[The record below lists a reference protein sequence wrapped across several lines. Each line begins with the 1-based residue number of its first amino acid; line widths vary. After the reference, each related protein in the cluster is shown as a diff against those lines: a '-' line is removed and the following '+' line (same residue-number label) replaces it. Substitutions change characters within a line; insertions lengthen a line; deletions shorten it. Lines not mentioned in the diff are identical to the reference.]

1 MLHNAATLPR
11 IIVFTILFIVAS
23 ATSDPFAHAASVYKV
38 SGNGNTLYLG
48 GTLHLLSANDY
59 PLPVAYQTAYSQSD
73 IVTFET
79 DMSAINSPLFVQ
91 KMVSQMSY
99 RDGASLRQRVS
110 PATFSRLTK
119 HLASR
124 NMNIQDIEHFKPA
137 LMSITLSMLELRALG
152 LTNEGVDAHFFTKAT
167 RDKKAISWLETPDEQ
182 LDALAQMGGSNEDEF
197 INYSLDEI
205 GGLPTVLQ
213 ALKSQ
218 WRAGDLEAMRRDTI
232 AAFKN
237 DYPQIY
243 ESVLAAR
250 NQNWLPALS
259 EYMDTP
265 DVEFVLVG
273 TLHLA
278 GKDGLLSL
286 LEKEGFVVDKLVIH
300 E

>member
-23 ATSDPFAHAASVYKV
+23 ATSVPFAHAASVYKV

-59 PLPVAYQTAYSQSD
+59 PLPVAYQTAYALSD

-79 DMSAINSPLFVQ
+79 DMLAINSPHFAQ

-119 HLASR
+119 HLVSR

-152 LTNEGVDAHFFTKAT
+152 LTSEGVDAHFFTKAT
-167 RDKKAISWLETPDEQ
+167 RDKKIISWLETPDEQ

-205 GGLPTVLQ
+205 GSLPTVLQ

-286 LEKEGFVVDKLVIH
+286 LEKEGFVVDKLVIR